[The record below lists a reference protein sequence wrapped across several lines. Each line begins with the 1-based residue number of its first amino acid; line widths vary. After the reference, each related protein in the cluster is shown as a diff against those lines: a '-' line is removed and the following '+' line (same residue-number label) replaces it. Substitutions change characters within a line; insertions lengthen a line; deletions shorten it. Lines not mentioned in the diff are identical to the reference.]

1 MGSWAA
7 NTKERHS
14 RFLLPWVGLLGR
26 ASLPLLSSSSCSSF
40 FFFSLTGFS
49 FVSWLFFLN
58 GEEDSLWEGGAKCKP
73 LLGGNNARPRYR
85 RRGLLGDGGR
95 GRNQT
100 PHQHISHCCSS
111 QCTSQ
116 REKGRGGTHTL
127 CPIFLKLQSCSR
139 KLLFERIPLFL
150 SFPFFFRFRA
160 RREFPF
166 TPCSLSS

>member
-1 MGSWAA
+1 MGWSPWASIA
-7 NTKERHS
+7 ATAVVVVV
-14 RFLLPWVGLLGR
+14 FIIL
-26 ASLPLLSSSSCSSF
+26 
-40 FFFSLTGFS
+40 FFSLTGFS

-150 SFPFFFRFRA
+150 FFPFFLDFVPGESFLLHLA
-160 RREFPF
+160 A
-166 TPCSLSS
+166 